1 MKQSLVCIV
10 LAFALSPNGNEI
22 SGQETQKQE
31 TQKQET
37 QKQDNQPAE
46 RSDFK
51 QRYRQG
57 NRNNR
62 PGRGGG
68 RGRGQSDANRLMVG
82 EPAPDFKLQ
91 SLDGKS
97 QTHLAALR
105 SKKPVILF
113 FGSYT

>member
-1 MKQSLVCIV
+1 MKQLLFCIV
-10 LAFALSPNGNEI
+10 IAFSLSLAWNES
-22 SGQETQKQE
+22 SGQEAQE
-31 TQKQET
+31 QEAQEQEAKPT
-37 QKQDNQPAE
+37 E
-46 RSDFK
+46 RSDFR

-62 PGRGGG
+62 PGKGGG
-68 RGRGQSDANRLMVG
+68 RGRGRSDANRLLVG
-82 EPAPDFKLQ
+82 EKAPDFKLK

-97 QTHLAALR
+97 QTHLNAIR

>member
-1 MKQSLVCIV
+1 MKQSLFYIL
-10 LAFALSPNGNEI
+10 LAFALTLNGNEI
-22 SGQETQKQE
+22 SGQETQNR
-31 TQKQET
+31 
-37 QKQDNQPAE
+37 DNQPAA
-46 RSDFK
+46 RSDSE

-82 EPAPDFKLQ
+82 EQAPDFKLQ